1 MESCSIMPSK
11 GNHAQ
16 NGLIQVSELSICPD
30 WMFFGGI
37 PFFVNQVNSFKSNIF
52 LIHGGSPGPETTK
65 IWGWCKE
72 HPHFLSGG
80 SWGGDFWMKMSTT
93 HCNYPCFLHL
103 VALKSRRNAIFC
115 ILFCN
120 DARKTFAGTKK
131 NHNNFTK
138 HWQAPKITKNTDFQ
152 SMEVQNPE

>member
-37 PFFVNQVNSFKSNIF
+37 TFFINQVNSFKSNIF
-52 LIHGGSPGPETTK
+52 LIHGEAQGQRQLR
-65 IWGWCKE
+65 
-72 HPHFLSGG
+72 F
-80 SWGGDFWMKMSTT
+80 GDRVKNTHIFWAGDHGEVIFSMKMSTK
-93 HCNYPCFLHL
+93 HCNYRCFLHL
-103 VALKSRRNAIFC
+103 VALKSRRTAHFC

-120 DARKTFAGTKK
+120 DARKTLAGTKK
-131 NHNNFTK
+131 KQKKHN
-138 HWQAPKITKNTDFQ
+138 II
-152 SMEVQNPE
+152 SQNIGRHQK